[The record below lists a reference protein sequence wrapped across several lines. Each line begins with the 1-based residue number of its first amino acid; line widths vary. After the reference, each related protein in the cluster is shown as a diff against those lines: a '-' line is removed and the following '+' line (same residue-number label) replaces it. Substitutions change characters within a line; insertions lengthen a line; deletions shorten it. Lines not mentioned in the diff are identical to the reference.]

1 MMRPALVNSTLFRG
15 TCGLLVETAFP
26 VGPARISTAT
36 SSSLPGTFLLGLRR
50 YSSVLSHSTNAIAL
64 TNNIIPLDQT
74 HQFCLVCPHD
84 NRRWYTPLTQEEE
97 DKEKARVSHLS
108 TEEKEKEL
116 RQLNREITKLE
127 TLRGINTGELY
138 TWSGRYKALVK
149 NYGFPLFV
157 YYWTLWTTM
166 GVSIYLLI
174 DFGGFDAM
182 SLLDKIDTYMG
193 WSLSQ
198 KVDPQLGKMGLALV
212 VNECLEPVR
221 LPFVVVT
228 LKPVMDVVSPPKY

>member
-1 MMRPALVNSTLFRG
+1 MRSAFVNSTVFRRAG
-15 TCGLLVETAFP
+15 GLLVETTT
-26 VGPARISTAT
+26 PARISTAA
-36 SSSLPGTFLLGLRR
+36 SSSLCNNGLFRFPRPVFSYYHNELASSSNINPGLTGHVREYGVIRR
-50 YSSVLSHSTNAIAL
+50 HN
-64 TNNIIPLDQT
+64 
-74 HQFCLVCPHD
+74 

-116 RQLNREITKLE
+116 RHLNREIIKLE

-157 YYWTLWTTM
+157 YYWSLWATM

-182 SLLDKIDTYMG
+182 SLLDRIDTYMG
-193 WSLSQ
+193 WSLSH
-198 KVDPQLGKMGLALV
+198 KVDPQLGKVGLVLL

-228 LKPVMDVVSPPKY
+228 LKPVMDAVSPPKY